1 MRRRRGRR
9 IEIGNLPW
17 FNTGREGMG
26 SRVLAVVGGCLFA
39 AVATMVL
46 SVLLS
51 LAALAVHSMGA
62 LFLVAWIVGAVA
74 IYKALKRGT
83 WRQWGREEGRTI
95 PVYDRSSGD
104 ERREHLPGD
113 RREER
118 PEYAGFGDLTL
129 LVMAGIGLVLSAGLI
144 LTGRAGASTTNTVL
158 TALLGLLGGGG
169 IAALLRRW
177 SRAATPPDKPSDR
190 QVRAQVKRI
199 RGKCKRLSREAQTAG
214 GVYSDLSW
222 HAPEMS
228 RHAGELADL
237 VLRLRRAV
245 RDTRRQSGNPTLP
258 PDAVPDVSDERLL
271 REYRAAIEAQQ
282 RLDALIAGNRRHQR
296 ACLAQLERIED
307 LVDTAR
313 LEVATPVPLV
323 PVSTDEPTIID
334 DVETELAAC
343 RRALEEIEQIEA

>member
-1 MRRRRGRR
+1 MRRRGRR
-9 IEIGNLPW
+9 IRIDNLPW
-17 FNTGREGMG
+17 FHKGRDRMG
-26 SRVLAVVGGCLFA
+26 PRITAVVGGCLFA
-39 AVATMVL
+39 WVATTVL
-46 SVLLS
+46 SDLLS
-51 LAALAVHSMGA
+51 LAALAVHSTGA
-62 LFLVAWIVGAVA
+62 LFLVAWIVGGIA
-74 IYKALKRGT
+74 IYKALKRGK
-83 WRQWGREEGRTI
+83 WRGRGREEGRTI
-95 PVYDRSSGD
+95 PVYDLDGGD
-104 ERREHLPGD
+104 QSRQHLRGD

-118 PEYAGFGDLTL
+118 PEYAGFGDLAL
-129 LVMAGIGLVLSAGLI
+129 LVMAGLGLALAAGLI

-158 TALLGLLGGGG
+158 TALLAVLGGGG
-169 IAALLRRW
+169 IVALLRRW
-177 SRAATPPDKPSDR
+177 SRAAAPTDKPSDR

-199 RGKCKRLSREAQTAG
+199 RGKCKRLSREAQSAG

-222 HAPEMS
+222 HAPELS
-228 RHAGELADL
+228 RRAGELADL

-258 PDAVPDVSDERLL
+258 PDAVPDSSDEHLL
-271 REYRAAIEAQQ
+271 REYRAAIDAQV

-334 DVETELAAC
+334 DVETELAAS
-343 RRALEEIEQIEA
+343 RRALEEIAQIEA

>member
-1 MRRRRGRR
+1 MRRRGRR
-9 IEIGNLPW
+9 IRIDNLSW
-17 FNTGREGMG
+17 FHKGREGMG
-26 SRVLAVVGGCLFA
+26 PRITAVAGGCLFA
-39 AVATMVL
+39 WVATVVL
-46 SVLLS
+46 GVLLS
-51 LAALAVHSMGA
+51 LAALAVHGTGV
-62 LFLVAWIVGAVA
+62 LFLVAWIVGGIA
-74 IYKALKRGT
+74 IYNALKRGK
-83 WRQWGREEGRTI
+83 WRRWGREQGRTI
-95 PVYDRSSGD
+95 PIYDRDSGD

-118 PEYAGFGDLTL
+118 PEYAGFGDLAL
-129 LVMAGIGLVLSAGLI
+129 LVMAGIGLALSVGLI
-144 LTGRAGASTTNTVL
+144 LTGRAGASTTPPIL

-177 SRAATPPDKPSDR
+177 SRAATPADKPSDR

-199 RGKCKRLSREAQTAG
+199 RGKCKRLSREAQIVG

-258 PDAVPDVSDERLL
+258 PDAVPDVPDERLL
-271 REYRAAIEAQQ
+271 REYRAAIGAQQ

-313 LEVATPVPLV
+313 LEVATPVPLA
-323 PVSTDEPTIID
+323 PVSMGEPTIFD
-334 DVETELAAC
+334 DVETELAAS
-343 RRALEEIEQIEA
+343 RRALEEIAQIEA